1 MSKNISNLSGRIGL
15 KDNLFK
21 QISENTLSDNPQD
34 IKEIAKKHNLG
45 VSTLHGAESFY
56 EFLRPSHREKKA
68 FVCNGSACMCA
79 GTQDKLK
86 DKLKEKLGDDKV
98 GEMFCLGHC
107 YENHAFH
114 YDGEN
119 YAGKDIEK
127 IDQILKGE
135 EIKQEKFFSKSFA
148 TTSFLMDD
156 KLSST
161 DQFKDQLS
169 KFLKSDKKEIVK
181 SLLDSNLTGRGGAGF
196 PTGMKWDFCSKAKG
210 DKKYVIC
217 NADEGD
223 SGAFSDRYL
232 LEDQPLKVIFGMVM
246 CGFVIG
252 SDEGVLYIRGE
263 YPKSIEAL
271 NGSINELK
279 KLGLLGENILGTD
292 FSFDLGICIGQGA
305 YICGEET
312 ALIASIEAINGSI
325 NELKKLGLLG
335 ENILGTN
342 FSFDLGICIGQGAYI
357 CGEETALIASIEG
370 RRAEVDVRPP
380 FPVTEGLYKKPTV
393 VNNVETLA
401 AATGILINGSEKF
414 SSIGNKKSAGTKLVC
429 LDSFFNNP
437 GVYEIDMGTPMKKI
451 FNEIGGGYKEP
462 LKAFQIGGPLGGVVP
477 LSEIENLN
485 LDFQEFTA
493 KGFML
498 GHASVVSIPKDF
510 SMAEYIHHLFEFSAE
525 ESCGKCFPGRLGSYR
540 GKEMFDQAKKKTA
553 KIPLKL
559 LEELLVTMKKGCLC
573 ALCGAIPTPIQNI
586 LKYFGDE
593 MKNDMV
599 KDN

>member
-21 QISENTLSDNPQD
+21 KISENSLSSSPKD
-34 IKEIAKKHNLG
+34 IKDIAKEYNLG

-79 GTQDKLK
+79 GTQE
-86 DKLKEKLGDDKV
+86 KLKETLKSKLGDDKV

-107 YENHAFH
+107 YENKAFH

-119 YAGKDIEK
+119 YAGNDIEK
-127 IDQILKGE
+127 IDQIIKGE
-135 EIKQEKFFSKSFA
+135 KIDQDKYFSKSFA
-148 TTSFLMDD
+148 STSFLMDD
-156 KLSST
+156 KLST
-161 DQFKDQLS
+161 IEKFKDHLDVV
-169 KFLKSDKKEIVK
+169 LKKDKKEIIQ
-181 SLLDSNLTGRGGAGF
+181 SLLNSNLTGRGGAGF
-196 PTGMKWDFCSKAKG
+196 PTGMKWDFCSKAPG

-246 CGFVIG
+246 CGYVIG
-252 SDEGVLYIRGE
+252 SNEGVLYIRGE
-263 YPKSIEAL
+263 YPKSIEA
-271 NGSINELK
+271 
-279 KLGLLGENILGTD
+279 
-292 FSFDLGICIGQGA
+292 
-305 YICGEET
+305 
-312 ALIASIEAINGSI
+312 INGCI
-325 NELKKLGLLG
+325 NQLKQDGLLG

-342 FSFDLGICIGQGAYI
+342 FSFDLNICIGQGAYI

-401 AATGILINGSEKF
+401 AAAGILLNGAEKF
-414 SSIGNKKSAGTKLVC
+414 SAIGNKKSAGTKLVC

-437 GVYEIDMGTPMKKI
+437 GIYEIEMGTPMKKI
-451 FNEIGGGYKEP
+451 FEEIGGGYKEP
-462 LKAFQIGGPLGGVVP
+462 VKAFQIGGPLGGVVP
-477 LSEIENLN
+477 LSEIDNLN

-510 SMAEYIHHLFEFSAE
+510 PMTEYIHHLFEFSAE

-540 GKEMFDQAKKKTA
+540 GKEMFDQFKNKTA

-559 LEELLVTMKKGCLC
+559 LNELLVTMQKGCLC
-573 ALCGAIPTPIQNI
+573 ALCGAIPTPIMNI

>member
-1 MSKNISNLSGRIGL
+1 VSKNISNLSGRIGL
-15 KDNLFK
+15 KNNLFQK
-21 QISENTLSDNPQD
+21 ISERSLASTNDNGM
-34 IKEIAKKHNLG
+34 KEIADQYNVG
-45 VSTLHGAESFY
+45 VSTIHGAESFY

-79 GTQDKLK
+79 GTQAPLKKKLQ
-86 DKLKEKLGDDKV
+86 EKLGKDKV

-119 YAGKDIEK
+119 YAGKDINK
-127 IDQILKGE
+127 IDEIIKGK
-135 EIKQEKFFSKSFA
+135 EIKQEKFFSKSYA
-148 TTSFLMDD
+148 KTSFLMDD
-156 KLSST
+156 KLSNL
-161 DQFKDQLS
+161 DQFKQLFE
-169 KFLKSDKKEIVK
+169 KVIKIDTKEIIK

-196 PTGMKWDFCSKAKG
+196 PTGMKWDFCGKTKSE
-210 DKKYVIC
+210 KKYVVC

-232 LEDQPLKVIFGMVM
+232 LEDQPLKVLFGMVI
-246 CGFVIG
+246 CGYVIG
-252 SDEGVLYIRGE
+252 SNEGVLYIRGE
-263 YPKSIEAL
+263 YPKSIEAI
-271 NGSINELK
+271 NGSINSLK
-279 KLGLLGENILGTD
+279 EAGLLGENILGTS
-292 FSFDLGICIGQGA
+292 FSFDL
-305 YICGEET
+305 
-312 ALIASIEAINGSI
+312 N
-325 NELKKLGLLG
+325 
-335 ENILGTN
+335 
-342 FSFDLGICIGQGAYI
+342 ICIGQGAYI

-401 AATGILINGSEKF
+401 AATGILIHGADKF

-437 GVYEIDMGTPMKKI
+437 GVYEIDMGTPIKNI
-451 FNEIGGGYKEP
+451 FNDIGGGFKEAV
-462 LKAFQIGGPLGGVVP
+462 KALQIGGPLGGVVP
-477 LSEIENLN
+477 LTEAEKLN
-485 LDFQEFTA
+485 LDFQEFTEA
-493 KGFML
+493 GFML
-498 GHASVVSIPKDF
+498 GHGSIVSIPKDF
-510 SMAEYIHHLFEFSAE
+510 PMVEYIHHLFEFSAE

-540 GKEMFDQAKKKTA
+540 GKEMFDQFKNKSA

-559 LEELLVTMKKGCLC
+559 LNELLVTMEKGCLC
-573 ALCGAIPTPIQNI
+573 ALCGAIPAPIMNI

-593 MKNDMV
+593 LKNDIV

>member
-1 MSKNISNLSGRIGL
+1 VSKNISNLSGRIGL

-21 QISENTLSDNPQD
+21 KISENSLSSSPKD
-34 IKEIAKKHNLG
+34 IKDIAKEYNLG

-79 GTQDKLK
+79 GTQK
-86 DKLKEKLGDDKV
+86 KLKETLKSKLGDDKV

-107 YENHAFH
+107 YENKAFH

-119 YAGKDIEK
+119 YAGNDIEK
-127 IDQILKGE
+127 IDQIIKGE
-135 EIKQEKFFSKSFA
+135 KIDQDKYFSKSFA
-148 TTSFLMDD
+148 STSFLMDD
-156 KLSST
+156 KLST
-161 DQFKDQLS
+161 IEKFKYHLDVI
-169 KFLKSDKKEIVK
+169 LKKDKKEIIQ
-181 SLLDSNLTGRGGAGF
+181 SLLNSNLTGRGGAGF
-196 PTGMKWDFCSKAKG
+196 PTGMKWDFCSKAPG

-246 CGFVIG
+246 CGYVIG
-252 SDEGVLYIRGE
+252 SNEGVLYIRGE
-263 YPKSIEAL
+263 YPKSIEA
-271 NGSINELK
+271 
-279 KLGLLGENILGTD
+279 
-292 FSFDLGICIGQGA
+292 
-305 YICGEET
+305 
-312 ALIASIEAINGSI
+312 INGCI
-325 NELKKLGLLG
+325 NQLKQDGLLG

-342 FSFDLGICIGQGAYI
+342 FSFDLNICIGQGAYI

-401 AATGILINGSEKF
+401 AAASILLNGAEKF
-414 SSIGNKKSAGTKLVC
+414 AAIGNKKSAGTKLVC

-437 GVYEIDMGTPMKKI
+437 GIYEIEMGTPMKKI
-451 FNEIGGGYKEP
+451 FEEIGGGYKEP
-462 LKAFQIGGPLGGVVP
+462 VKAFQIGGPLGGVVP
-477 LSEIENLN
+477 LSEIDNLN

-510 SMAEYIHHLFEFSAE
+510 PMTEYIHHLFEFSAE

-540 GKEMFDQAKKKTA
+540 GKEMFDQFKNKTA

-559 LEELLVTMKKGCLC
+559 LNELLVTMQKGCLC
-573 ALCGAIPTPIQNI
+573 ALCGAIPTPIMNI

>member
-15 KDNLFK
+15 KNNLFQK
-21 QISENTLSDNPQD
+21 ISERSLKSKNDSGM
-34 IKEIAKKHNLG
+34 KEIANEYKMG
-45 VSTLHGAESFY
+45 VSTIHGAESFY

-79 GTQDKLK
+79 GTQET
-86 DKLKEKLGDDKV
+86 LKEKLQEKLGEDKV

-119 YAGKDIEK
+119 YAGKDINQIDK
-127 IDQILKGE
+127 IISGE
-135 EIKQEKFFSKSFA
+135 NIKQEKYISKSFA

-156 KLSST
+156 KLSNL
-161 DQFKDQLS
+161 DQFKDSLN
-169 KFLKSDKKEIVK
+169 KLIKTDKKEIVN
-181 SLLDSNLTGRGGAGF
+181 SLLSSNLTGRGGAGF
-196 PTGMKWDFCSKAKG
+196 PTGMKWDFCSKAKSE
-210 DKKYVIC
+210 KKYVVC

-232 LEDQPLKVIFGMVM
+232 LEDQPLKVLFGMII
-246 CGFVIG
+246 CGYVIG

-263 YPKSIEAL
+263 YPKSIEA
-271 NGSINELK
+271 
-279 KLGLLGENILGTD
+279 
-292 FSFDLGICIGQGA
+292 
-305 YICGEET
+305 
-312 ALIASIEAINGSI
+312 INGSI
-325 NELKKLGLLG
+325 NALKEAGLLG
-335 ENILGTN
+335 DKILGTN
-342 FSFDLGICIGQGAYI
+342 FSFDLNICIGQGAYI

-401 AATGILINGSEKF
+401 AATGILLNGAEKF

-429 LDSFFNNP
+429 LDSFFNKP

-451 FNEIGGGYKEP
+451 FEEFGGGLKEEV
-462 LKAFQIGGPLGGVVP
+462 KAFQIGGPLGGVVP
-477 LSEIENLN
+477 VKEIEKLN

-493 KGFML
+493 AGFML
-498 GHASVVSIPKDF
+498 GHASVVSIPKNF

-540 GKEMFDQAKKKTA
+540 GKEMFDQLKKGTS

-559 LEELLVTMKKGCLC
+559 LNELLITMKKGCLC
-573 ALCGAIPTPIQNI
+573 ALCGAIPTPIMNI

-593 MKNDMV
+593 MKNDIL

>member
-15 KDNLFK
+15 KNNLFQK
-21 QISENTLSDNPQD
+21 ISERSLASTNDNGM
-34 IKEIAKKHNLG
+34 KEIADQYNVG
-45 VSTLHGAESFY
+45 VSTIHGAESFY

-68 FVCNGSACMCA
+68 FVCNGSACMGA
-79 GTQDKLK
+79 GIQGPLKKKLQ
-86 DKLKEKLGDDKV
+86 EKLGEDKV

-119 YAGKDIEK
+119 YAGKDINK
-127 IDQILKGE
+127 IDEIIKGK
-135 EIKQEKFFSKSFA
+135 EIKQEKFFSKSYA
-148 TTSFLMDD
+148 KTSFLMDD
-156 KLSST
+156 KLSNL
-161 DQFKDQLS
+161 DQFKQLFE
-169 KFLKSDKKEIVK
+169 KVIKIDTKEIIK

-196 PTGMKWDFCSKAKG
+196 PTGMKWDFCEKAKSE
-210 DKKYVIC
+210 KKYVVC

-232 LEDQPLKVIFGMVM
+232 LEDQPLKVLFGMVI
-246 CGFVIG
+246 CGYVIG
-252 SDEGVLYIRGE
+252 SNEGVLYIRGE
-263 YPKSIEAL
+263 YPKSIEAI
-271 NGSINELK
+271 NGSINSLK
-279 KLGLLGENILGTD
+279 EAGLLGENILGTS
-292 FSFDLGICIGQGA
+292 FSFDL
-305 YICGEET
+305 
-312 ALIASIEAINGSI
+312 N
-325 NELKKLGLLG
+325 
-335 ENILGTN
+335 
-342 FSFDLGICIGQGAYI
+342 ICIGQGAYI

-401 AATGILINGSEKF
+401 AATGILIHGADKF

-437 GVYEIDMGTPMKKI
+437 GVYEIDMGTPIKNI
-451 FNEIGGGYKEP
+451 FNDIGGGFKEAV
-462 LKAFQIGGPLGGVVP
+462 KALQIGGPLGGVVP
-477 LSEIENLN
+477 LAEAEKLN
-485 LDFQEFTA
+485 FDFQEFTEA
-493 KGFML
+493 GFML
-498 GHASVVSIPKDF
+498 GHGSIVSIPKDF
-510 SMAEYIHHLFEFSAE
+510 PMVEYIHHLFEFSAE

-540 GKEMFDQAKKKTA
+540 GKEMFDQYKNKSA

-559 LEELLVTMKKGCLC
+559 LNELLVTMEKGCLC
-573 ALCGAIPTPIQNI
+573 ALCGAIPAPIMNI

-593 MKNDMV
+593 LKNDIV

>member
-21 QISENTLSDNPQD
+21 KISENSLSNSPKD
-34 IKEIAKKHNLG
+34 IKDIAKEYNLG

-79 GTQDKLK
+79 GTQE
-86 DKLKEKLGDDKV
+86 KLKETLKSKLGDDKV

-107 YENHAFH
+107 YENKAFH
-114 YDGEN
+114 YNGEN
-119 YAGKDIEK
+119 YAGNDIEK
-127 IDQILKGE
+127 IDQIIKGE
-135 EIKQEKFFSKSFA
+135 KIDQDKYFSKSFA
-148 TTSFLMDD
+148 STSFLMDD
-156 KLSST
+156 KLST
-161 DQFKDQLS
+161 IEKFKDHLDVV
-169 KFLKSDKKEIVK
+169 LKKDKKEIIQ
-181 SLLDSNLTGRGGAGF
+181 SLLNSNLTGRGGAGF
-196 PTGMKWDFCSKAKG
+196 PTGMKWDFCSKAPG

-246 CGFVIG
+246 CGYVIG
-252 SDEGVLYIRGE
+252 SNEGVLYIRGE
-263 YPKSIEAL
+263 YPKSIEA
-271 NGSINELK
+271 
-279 KLGLLGENILGTD
+279 
-292 FSFDLGICIGQGA
+292 
-305 YICGEET
+305 
-312 ALIASIEAINGSI
+312 INGCI
-325 NELKKLGLLG
+325 NQLKQDGLLG

-342 FSFDLGICIGQGAYI
+342 FSFDLNICIGQGAYI

-401 AATGILINGSEKF
+401 AAAGILLNGAEKF
-414 SSIGNKKSAGTKLVC
+414 SAIGNKKSAGTKLVC

-437 GVYEIDMGTPMKKI
+437 GIYEIEMGTPMKKI
-451 FNEIGGGYKEP
+451 FEEIGGGYKEP
-462 LKAFQIGGPLGGVVP
+462 VKAFQIGGPLGGVVP
-477 LSEIENLN
+477 LSEIDNLN

-510 SMAEYIHHLFEFSAE
+510 PMTEYIHHLFEFSAE

-540 GKEMFDQAKKKTA
+540 GKEMFDQFKNKTA

-559 LEELLVTMKKGCLC
+559 LNELLVTMQKGCLC
-573 ALCGAIPTPIQNI
+573 ALCGAIPTPIMNI

>member
-15 KDNLFK
+15 KNNLFQK
-21 QISENTLSDNPQD
+21 ISERSLASTNDNGM
-34 IKEIAKKHNLG
+34 KEIADQYNVG
-45 VSTLHGAESFY
+45 VSTIHGAESFY

-79 GTQDKLK
+79 GTQGPLKKKLQ
-86 DKLKEKLGDDKV
+86 EKLGEDKV
-98 GEMFCLGHC
+98 GKMFCLGHC

-119 YAGKDIEK
+119 YAGKDINN
-127 IDQILKGE
+127 IDEIIKGK
-135 EIKQEKFFSKSFA
+135 EIKQEKFFSKSYA
-148 TTSFLMDD
+148 KTSFLMDD
-156 KLSST
+156 KLSNL
-161 DQFKDQLS
+161 DQFKQLFE
-169 KFLKSDKKEIVK
+169 KVIKIDKKEITK

-196 PTGMKWDFCSKAKG
+196 PTGMKWDFCGKAKSK
-210 DKKYVIC
+210 KKYVVC

-232 LEDQPLKVIFGMVM
+232 LEDQPLKVLFGMVI
-246 CGFVIG
+246 CGYVIG
-252 SDEGVLYIRGE
+252 SNEGVLYIRGE
-263 YPKSIEAL
+263 YPKSIEAI
-271 NGSINELK
+271 NGSINSLK
-279 KLGLLGENILGTD
+279 EAGLLGENILGTS
-292 FSFDLGICIGQGA
+292 FSFDL
-305 YICGEET
+305 
-312 ALIASIEAINGSI
+312 N
-325 NELKKLGLLG
+325 
-335 ENILGTN
+335 
-342 FSFDLGICIGQGAYI
+342 ICIGQGAYI

-401 AATGILINGSEKF
+401 AATGILIHGADKF

-437 GVYEIDMGTPMKKI
+437 GVYEIDMGTPIKNI
-451 FNEIGGGYKEP
+451 FNDIGGGFKEAV
-462 LKAFQIGGPLGGVVP
+462 KALQIGGPLGGVVP
-477 LSEIENLN
+477 LTEAEKLN
-485 LDFQEFTA
+485 LDFQEFTEA
-493 KGFML
+493 GFTL
-498 GHASVVSIPKDF
+498 GHAGIVSIPKDF
-510 SMAEYIHHLFEFSAE
+510 PMVEYIHHLFEFSAE

-540 GKEMFDQAKKKTA
+540 GKEMFDQFKNKSA

-559 LEELLVTMKKGCLC
+559 LNELLVTMQKGCLC
-573 ALCGAIPTPIQNI
+573 ALCGAIPTPIMNI

-593 MKNDMV
+593 LKNDIV

>member
-1 MSKNISNLSGRIGL
+1 
-15 KDNLFK
+15 
-21 QISENTLSDNPQD
+21 
-34 IKEIAKKHNLG
+34 
-45 VSTLHGAESFY
+45 
-56 EFLRPSHREKKA
+56 
-68 FVCNGSACMCA
+68 
-79 GTQDKLK
+79 
-86 DKLKEKLGDDKV
+86 
-98 GEMFCLGHC
+98 
-107 YENHAFH
+107 
-114 YDGEN
+114 
-119 YAGKDIEK
+119 
-127 IDQILKGE
+127 
-135 EIKQEKFFSKSFA
+135 
-148 TTSFLMDD
+148 MDD

-161 DQFKDQLS
+161 EQFKDQLN
-169 KFLKSDKKEIVK
+169 KFLKTDKQEIIK

-232 LEDQPLKVIFGMVM
+232 LEDQPLKVIFGMVL
-246 CGFVIG
+246 CGMVIG

-263 YPKSIEAL
+263 YPK
-271 NGSINELK
+271 
-279 KLGLLGENILGTD
+279 
-292 FSFDLGICIGQGA
+292 
-305 YICGEET
+305 Y
-312 ALIASIEAINGSI
+312 IEAINGSI
-325 NELKKLGLLG
+325 NELKKLNLLG
-335 ENILGTN
+335 DNILGTD

-401 AATGILINGSEKF
+401 AATGILINGPEKF
-414 SSIGNKKSAGTKLVC
+414 ATIGNKKSAGTKLVC

-462 LKAFQIGGPLGGVVP
+462 VKAFQVGGPLGGVVP
-477 LSEIENLN
+477 LSEIDNLN

-510 SMAEYIHHLFEFSAE
+510 SMSEYIHHLFEFSAE

-540 GKEMFDQAKKKTA
+540 GKEMFDQAKKGTA

-559 LEELLVTMKKGCLC
+559 LNELLVTMQKGCLC
-573 ALCGAIPTPIQNI
+573 ALCGAIPVSYTHLTLPTI
-586 LKYFGDE
+586 LR
-593 MKNDMV
+593 V
-599 KDN
+599 

>member
-15 KDNLFK
+15 KNNLFQK
-21 QISENTLSDNPQD
+21 ISERSLKSSNDNGM
-34 IKEIAKKHNLG
+34 KEIANEYKMG
-45 VSTLHGAESFY
+45 ISTIHGAESFY

-79 GTQDKLK
+79 GTQENLKKKLK
-86 DKLKEKLGDDKV
+86 DKLGEDKV

-119 YAGKDIEK
+119 YAGKDINQIDK
-127 IDQILKGE
+127 IINGE
-135 EIKQEKFFSKSFA
+135 NIKQEKYFSKSFA

-156 KLSST
+156 KLST
-161 DQFKDQLS
+161 IDQFKDNLG
-169 KFLKSDKKEIVK
+169 KFLSTDKKEIVN
-181 SLLDSNLTGRGGAGF
+181 LLLASNLTGRGGAGF
-196 PTGMKWDFCSKAKG
+196 PTGMKWDFCSKAKSE
-210 DKKYVIC
+210 KKYVVC

-232 LEDQPLKVIFGMVM
+232 LEDQPLKVLFGMII
-246 CGFVIG
+246 CGYVIG
-252 SDEGVLYIRGE
+252 SNEGVLYIRGE
-263 YPKSIEAL
+263 YPKSIEA
-271 NGSINELK
+271 
-279 KLGLLGENILGTD
+279 
-292 FSFDLGICIGQGA
+292 
-305 YICGEET
+305 
-312 ALIASIEAINGSI
+312 INGSI
-325 NELKKLGLLG
+325 NELKNAGLLG
-335 ENILGTN
+335 EKILGTN
-342 FSFDLGICIGQGAYI
+342 FSFDLNICIGQGAYI

-401 AATGILINGSEKF
+401 AATGILLNGADKF

-437 GVYEIDMGTPMKKI
+437 GVYEIDMGTSMKKI
-451 FNEIGGGYKEP
+451 FEEFGGGLKEDI
-462 LKAFQIGGPLGGVVP
+462 KAFQIGGPLGGVVP
-477 LSEIENLN
+477 ASEIEKLN

-493 KGFML
+493 AGFML
-498 GHASVVSIPKDF
+498 GHASVVSIPKNF

-540 GKEMFDQAKKKTA
+540 GKEMFDQLKKGTS
-553 KIPLKL
+553 KIPIKL
-559 LEELLVTMKKGCLC
+559 LNELLITMKKGCLC
-573 ALCGAIPTPIQNI
+573 ALCGAIPTPIMNI

-593 MKNDMV
+593 MKNDIL

>member
-15 KDNLFK
+15 KNNLFQK
-21 QISENTLSDNPQD
+21 ISERSLASTNDNGM
-34 IKEIAKKHNLG
+34 KEIADQYNVG
-45 VSTLHGAESFY
+45 VSTIHGAESFY
-56 EFLRPSHREKKA
+56 EFLRPAHREKKA

-79 GTQDKLK
+79 GTQGPLKKKLQ
-86 DKLKEKLGDDKV
+86 EKLGEDKI

-119 YAGKDIEK
+119 YAGKDINK
-127 IDQILKGE
+127 IDEIIEGK
-135 EIKQEKFFSKSFA
+135 EIKQEKFFSKSYA
-148 TTSFLMDD
+148 KTSFLMDD
-156 KLSST
+156 KLSNL
-161 DQFKDQLS
+161 DQFKQLFE
-169 KFLKSDKKEIVK
+169 KVIKIDKKEITK

-196 PTGMKWDFCSKAKG
+196 PTGMKWDFCGKTKSE
-210 DKKYVIC
+210 KKYVVC

-232 LEDQPLKVIFGMVM
+232 LEDQPLKVLFGMVI
-246 CGFVIG
+246 CGYVIG
-252 SDEGVLYIRGE
+252 GNEGVLYIRGE
-263 YPKSIEAL
+263 YPKSIEAI
-271 NGSINELK
+271 NGSINSLK
-279 KLGLLGENILGTD
+279 EAGLLGENILGTS
-292 FSFDLGICIGQGA
+292 FSFDL
-305 YICGEET
+305 
-312 ALIASIEAINGSI
+312 N
-325 NELKKLGLLG
+325 
-335 ENILGTN
+335 
-342 FSFDLGICIGQGAYI
+342 ICIGQGAYI

-401 AATGILINGSEKF
+401 AATGILIHGADKF

-437 GVYEIDMGTPMKKI
+437 GVYEIDMGTPIKNI
-451 FNEIGGGYKEP
+451 FNDIGGGFKEAI
-462 LKAFQIGGPLGGVVP
+462 KALQIGGPLGGVVP
-477 LSEIENLN
+477 LTEAEKLN
-485 LDFQEFTA
+485 LDFQEFTEA
-493 KGFML
+493 GFML
-498 GHASVVSIPKDF
+498 GHGSIVSIPKNF
-510 SMAEYIHHLFEFSAE
+510 PMVEYIHHLFEFSAE

-540 GKEMFDQAKKKTA
+540 GKEMFDQFKNKST

-559 LEELLVTMKKGCLC
+559 LNELLVTMQKGCLC
-573 ALCGAIPTPIQNI
+573 ALCGAIPTPIMNI

-593 MKNDMV
+593 LKNDIV

>member
-1 MSKNISNLSGRIGL
+1 MSKNISNLSGRVGL
-15 KDNLFK
+15 KNNLFK
-21 QISENTLSDNPQD
+21 KISENVLSNSPKD
-34 IKEIAKKHNLG
+34 IKDIAKEYNLG

-56 EFLRPSHREKKA
+56 EFLRPAHREKKA

-79 GTQDKLK
+79 GTQEKLK
-86 DKLKEKLGDDKV
+86 ETLKEKLGNDKV

-107 YENHAFH
+107 YENNAFH
-114 YDGEN
+114 YNGEN

-135 EIKQEKFFSKSFA
+135 KINQDKFFSKSFA

-156 KLSST
+156 KLSSIS
-161 DQFKDQLS
+161 QVEQHLAQ
-169 KFLKSDKKEIVK
+169 FLKLDKKEIIK

-196 PTGMKWDFCSKAKG
+196 PTGMKWDFCSKAVSE
-210 DKKYVIC
+210 KKYVIC

-232 LEDQPLKVIFGMVM
+232 LEDQPLKVLFGMII
-246 CGFVIG
+246 CGYVIG
-252 SDEGVLYIRGE
+252 SNEGVLYVRGE
-263 YPKSIEAL
+263 YPKSIETI
-271 NGSINELK
+271 NGCINELK
-279 KLGLLGENILGTD
+279 K
-292 FSFDLGICIGQGA
+292 S
-305 YICGEET
+305 
-312 ALIASIEAINGSI
+312 
-325 NELKKLGLLG
+325 GLLG

-342 FSFDLGICIGQGAYI
+342 FSFDLNICIGQGAYI

-401 AATGILINGSEKF
+401 AATGILINGAEKF
-414 SSIGNKKSAGTKLVC
+414 SAIGNKKSAGTKLVC

-437 GVYEIDMGTPMKKI
+437 GVYEIDMGTPMSKI
-451 FNEIGGGYKEP
+451 FNEIGGGYKEEI
-462 LKAFQIGGPLGGVVP
+462 KAFQVGGPLGGVVP
-477 LSEIENLN
+477 LEEINNLN

-498 GHASVVSIPKDF
+498 GHASVVCIPKDF
-510 SMAEYIHHLFEFSAE
+510 PMIEYIHHLFEFSAE

-559 LEELLVTMKKGCLC
+559 LNELLVTMQKGCLC
-573 ALCGAIPTPIQNI
+573 ALCGAIPTPIMNI

>member
-15 KDNLFK
+15 KNNLFQK
-21 QISENTLSDNPQD
+21 ISERSLASTNDNGM
-34 IKEIAKKHNLG
+34 KEIADQYNVG
-45 VSTLHGAESFY
+45 VSTIHGAESFY

-79 GTQDKLK
+79 GTQAPLKKKLQ
-86 DKLKEKLGDDKV
+86 EKLGKDKV

-119 YAGKDIEK
+119 YAGKDINK
-127 IDQILKGE
+127 IDEIIKGK
-135 EIKQEKFFSKSFA
+135 EIKQEKFFSKSYSK
-148 TTSFLMDD
+148 TSFLMDD
-156 KLSST
+156 KLSNL
-161 DQFKDQLS
+161 DQFKQLFE
-169 KFLKSDKKEIVK
+169 KVIKIEKKEITK

-196 PTGMKWDFCSKAKG
+196 PTGMKWDFCEKAKSE
-210 DKKYVIC
+210 KKYVVC

-232 LEDQPLKVIFGMVM
+232 LEDQPLKVLFGMVI
-246 CGFVIG
+246 CGYVIG
-252 SDEGVLYIRGE
+252 SNEGVLYIRGE
-263 YPKSIEAL
+263 YPKSIEA
-271 NGSINELK
+271 
-279 KLGLLGENILGTD
+279 
-292 FSFDLGICIGQGA
+292 
-305 YICGEET
+305 
-312 ALIASIEAINGSI
+312 INGSI
-325 NELKKLGLLG
+325 NSLKEAGLLG

-342 FSFDLGICIGQGAYI
+342 FSFDLNICIGQGAYI

-401 AATGILINGSEKF
+401 AATGILIHGADKF

-437 GVYEIDMGTPMKKI
+437 GVYEIDMGTPIKNI
-451 FNEIGGGYKEP
+451 FNDIGGGFKEAV
-462 LKAFQIGGPLGGVVP
+462 KALQIGGPLGGVVP
-477 LSEIENLN
+477 LVEAEKLN
-485 LDFQEFTA
+485 LDFQEFTEA
-493 KGFML
+493 GFTL
-498 GHASVVSIPKDF
+498 GHAGIVSIPKDF
-510 SMAEYIHHLFEFSAE
+510 PMVEYIHHLFEFSAE

-540 GKEMFDQAKKKTA
+540 GKEMFDQFKNKSA

-559 LEELLVTMKKGCLC
+559 LNELLVTMQKGCLC
-573 ALCGAIPTPIQNI
+573 ALCGAIPTPIMNI

-593 MKNDMV
+593 LKNDIV
-599 KDN
+599 NDN

>member
-1 MSKNISNLSGRIGL
+1 VSKNISNLSGRIGL
-15 KDNLFK
+15 KNNLFQK
-21 QISENTLSDNPQD
+21 ISERSLTSTNDNGM
-34 IKEIAKKHNLG
+34 KEIADQYNVG
-45 VSTLHGAESFY
+45 VSTIHGAESFY

-79 GTQDKLK
+79 GTQGPLKKKLQ
-86 DKLKEKLGDDKV
+86 EKLGENKV

-119 YAGKDIEK
+119 YAGKDINK
-127 IDQILKGE
+127 IDEIIKGK
-135 EIKQEKFFSKSFA
+135 EIKQEKFFSKSYA
-148 TTSFLMDD
+148 KTSFLMDD
-156 KLSST
+156 KLSNL
-161 DQFKDQLS
+161 DQFKLLFEKVIKINKD
-169 KFLKSDKKEIVK
+169 EIIK

-196 PTGMKWDFCSKAKG
+196 PTGMKWDFCGKTKSE
-210 DKKYVIC
+210 KKYVVC

-232 LEDQPLKVIFGMVM
+232 LEDQPLKVLFGMVI
-246 CGFVIG
+246 CGYVIG
-252 SDEGVLYIRGE
+252 SNEGVLYIRGE
-263 YPKSIEAL
+263 YPKSIEAI
-271 NGSINELK
+271 NGSINSLK
-279 KLGLLGENILGTD
+279 EAGLLGENILGTS
-292 FSFDLGICIGQGA
+292 FSFDL
-305 YICGEET
+305 
-312 ALIASIEAINGSI
+312 N
-325 NELKKLGLLG
+325 
-335 ENILGTN
+335 
-342 FSFDLGICIGQGAYI
+342 ICIGQGAYI

-401 AATGILINGSEKF
+401 AATGILIHGADKF

-437 GVYEIDMGTPMKKI
+437 GVYEIDMGTPIKNI
-451 FNEIGGGYKEP
+451 FNDIGGGFKEAV
-462 LKAFQIGGPLGGVVP
+462 KALQIGGPLGGVVP
-477 LSEIENLN
+477 LTEAEKLN
-485 LDFQEFTA
+485 LDFQEFTEA
-493 KGFML
+493 GFML
-498 GHASVVSIPKDF
+498 GHASIVSIPKNF
-510 SMAEYIHHLFEFSAE
+510 PMVEYIHHLFEFSAE

-540 GKEMFDQAKKKTA
+540 GKEMFDQFKNKST

-559 LEELLVTMKKGCLC
+559 LNELLVTMQKGCLC
-573 ALCGAIPTPIQNI
+573 ALCGAIPTPIVNI

-593 MKNDMV
+593 LKNDMV